1 MNNENTNE
9 NSNSSSSHTFENG
22 NTTTNQSQ
30 NSSFNQNQNGGLESP
45 GIDENQSVLQNF
57 SKKENT
63 RDQTNPY
70 QRFTDSQGDI
80 NSAHATSNSN
90 LVMING
96 NQPTKATDILKPR
109 VQVGAQFKGN
119 SLIRHTH
126 QPSDVDT
133 SSVFSFATNSF
144 EKIEDIEREFR
155 KATNAGGTDDSA
167 QSKRELEQLRKIKER
182 QKRMNELDQEAYKAE
197 QLIGQSSK

>member
-1 MNNENTNE
+1 MQRMNNENTE

-22 NTTTNQSQ
+22 QTHTQSN
-30 NSSFNQNQNGGLESP
+30 NSSFNQNSTQNGGLLSPESP
-45 GIDENQSVLQNF
+45 GVDENQSVLQNF
-57 SKKENT
+57 SKTSNS

-70 QRFTDSQGDI
+70 QRFTDSQGDM

-119 SLIRHTH
+119 SLIRHTECYNT
-126 QPSDVDT
+126 DKM
-133 SSVFSFATNSF
+133 SSR
-144 EKIEDIEREFR
+144 RENPQIMKLYIFMP
-155 KATNAGGTDDSA
+155 T
-167 QSKRELEQLRKIKER
+167 LHP
-182 QKRMNELDQEAYKAE
+182 
-197 QLIGQSSK
+197 

>member
-1 MNNENTNE
+1 MATIAISSIFKTFAFSHFSTLSNSIPTSSSNLNRNVRTGKVSLLSHQDMQRMNNENTE

-22 NTTTNQSQ
+22 QTHNQSN
-30 NSSFNQNQNGGLESP
+30 NSSFNQQNFTQNGGGLESP
-45 GIDENQSVLQNF
+45 GIDENHQSVLQNF
-57 SKKENT
+57 SKKES

-96 NQPTKATDILKPR
+96 NQPTKATDVLKPR

-119 SLIRHTH
+119 SLIRHT
-126 QPSDVDT
+126 
-133 SSVFSFATNSF
+133 
-144 EKIEDIEREFR
+144 
-155 KATNAGGTDDSA
+155 GC
-167 QSKRELEQLRKIKER
+167 
-182 QKRMNELDQEAYKAE
+182 
-197 QLIGQSSK
+197 